1 MSRLQTGP
9 AAVVLLLVPLAAAA
23 QPPQASVIVVS
34 GEGVV
39 YAAPDRAWLTIA
51 AESRAGSPREAQRRN
66 AEAMTRVQ
74 DQLRGA
80 GVSADAIRTMA
91 YDLQQEWDF
100 VNDRRVSRGFV
111 ARNTIEVRVDAIERA
126 GDLLEIAVESGAT
139 SVGGIRFDVKDRA
152 RLERDAL
159 RLAVQDAYAKARAV
173 AEGLGG
179 ARLGRLIRI
188 EEHGVV
194 SPPPLPVLGAREA
207 LQASDAPP
215 VAPGQIEFRARVTL
229 TVELE

>member
-1 MSRLQTGP
+1 MGLR
-9 AAVVLLLVPLAAAA
+9 
-23 QPPQASVIVVS
+23 
-34 GEGVV
+34 
-39 YAAPDRAWLTIA
+39 
-51 AESRAGSPREAQRRN
+51 QR
-66 AEAMTRVQ
+66 
-74 DQLRGA
+74 
-80 GVSADAIRTMA
+80 
-91 YDLQQEWDF
+91 
-100 VNDRRVSRGFV
+100 RRVSRGYV
-111 ARNTIEVRVDAIERA
+111 ARNSIEVRVDAIERA

-159 RLAVQDAYAKARAV
+159 RLAVQDAYAKARAA

-179 ARLGRLIRI
+179 ARLGRLVRI

-229 TVELE
+229 TTELE